1 MTKINLPYVQKF
13 RDRYGMWRHYFRRG
27 DQRAKL
33 PGKPGSKE
41 FMAAYDKAL
50 KGEKPEVGTE
60 RTAPGSIDALVAAY
74 YRRCAD
80 FLTMKP
86 STQRFYRG
94 VIERYRKR
102 RGNKPVKLMEAK
114 HVRKDI
120 AELVETPAAANN
132 RLKALRS
139 LMRFAV
145 EDGWRDDDPT
155 TGVRK
160 IRHRAK
166 GFHAWTEDEIAQFEA
181 KYPIGTRARLAL
193 ALLLYTG
200 CRRSDVVTLGRQH
213 IDGDIIRVQQG
224 KTDAVAEVPIV
235 AELAAALNAAPRNH
249 LTFLVTAQGRP
260 FTSTGFYNWFVDCAR
275 KAGLPKGCSPHG
287 LRKAISRRL
296 AEAGA
301 TSHQLMSVTG
311 HKSLAEAERYTR
323 EANRRKMAREGMAA
337 LRAKEEQ

>member
-1 MTKINLPYVQKF
+1 MPYIQKF
-13 RDRYGMWRHYFRRG
+13 RDRHGTWRHYFRRG
-27 DQRAKL
+27 GRRAKL
-33 PGKPGSKE
+33 PGEPGSKE
-41 FMAAYDKAL
+41 FMAAYEKAL
-50 KGEKPEVGTE
+50 KGEPQEVGAT
-60 RTAPGSIDALVAAY
+60 RTPPGSIDALVAAY

-86 STQRFYRG
+86 STQAVYRG
-94 VIERYRKR
+94 ILERYRKK
-102 RGNKPVKLMEAK
+102 RGPKPVKLMEAK

-120 AELVETPAAANN
+120 AELADTPAAANN

-139 LMRFAV
+139 LMRFAI

-155 TGVRK
+155 RDVRK
-160 IRHRAK
+160 MRHRPK
-166 GFHAWTEDEIAQFEA
+166 GFHTWTEAEIAQFEA
-181 KYPIGTRARLAL
+181 QHPIGTRARLAL

-224 KTDAVAEVPIV
+224 KTDAVVEVPIV
-235 AELAAALNAAPRNH
+235 PELAAALNAAPRDH
-249 LTFLVTAQGRP
+249 LTFLVTANGQP
-260 FTSTGFYNWFVDCAR
+260 FTPTGFYNWFVDCAR

-311 HKSLAEAERYTR
+311 HKTLSEAERYTR
-323 EANRRKMAREGMAA
+323 EANRRKLAREGMAA
-337 LRAKEEQ
+337 LRAKDEQ